1 MKKASILGVSIF
13 AVILLL
19 LTTAG
24 NTFSESPDAR
34 GYHQMAYDSE
44 SGLVILYGGQT
55 GYWLD
60 SNEQKHDTWSFDPES
75 EKWAPMH
82 PATNPGGFGGGDM
95 AYDSESDRIILSI
108 ISDDLST
115 LQTWAY
121 NVNSDAWTRLAD
133 GPKNMVGQR
142 IVYDSESDRI
152 IMFGGF
158 EFTKYLLVSETWVY
172 DFNTDTWTNME
183 SRFHPQARNYH
194 GMAYDS
200 KADRVVLWGGDLN
213 GQANKNAVWTYDYNT
228 NTWEEL
234 SSKNANAPELRDYM
248 NLVYDEKAD
257 KFIMYGGT
265 SYGND
270 ETWTYDLNT
279 NTWQQMQ
286 PANNPGVISRYAM
299 VYVKDEDKTILFGG
313 QDGPLNFE
321 YVGDT
326 WSYKLKN
333 DKWTKLASDQD

>member
-1 MKKASILGVSIF
+1 MKNSGIF
-13 AVILLL
+13 GMLIIAIIAALFL
-19 LTTAG
+19 TAG
-24 NTFSESPDAR
+24 DGINSSPSAR

-60 SNEQKHDTWSFDPES
+60 PAFQNHETWSFNPKS
-75 EKWAPMH
+75 KKWKQMAPN
-82 PATNPGGFGGGDM
+82 TSPGGFGGGDM
-95 AYDSESDRIILSI
+95 AYDSESDRIILSVV
-108 ISDDLST
+108 SDNLST

-121 NVNSDAWTRLAD
+121 DTNHDSWTQMED

-158 EFTKYLLVSETWVY
+158 EFTKYLLVNETWVY

-183 SRFHPQARNYH
+183 PRYHPQARNYH
-194 GMAYDS
+194 DIAYDS
-200 KADRVVLWGGDLN
+200 KADKVVLWGGDLN
-213 GQANKNAVWTYDYNT
+213 GQANKNEVWTYDYNT

-234 SSKNANAPELRDYM
+234 SSKYANAPELRDYM
-248 NLVYDEKAD
+248 NLEYDEKAD
-257 KFIMYGGT
+257 KFILYGGY
-265 SYGND
+265 SYGDN

-286 PANNPGVISRYAM
+286 PENNPGVISRYTM
-299 VYVKDEDKTILFGG
+299 VYIDDTNETILFGG
-313 QDGPLNFE
+313 QDGALNFQ

-326 WSYKLKN
+326 WSYKLKD
-333 DKWTKLASDQD
+333 DKWIKIAPDD